1 MSFLDP
7 YKWLAGLI
15 LVAILA
21 AGAWF
26 VWWHHGHVEYEAG
39 IAAQRAADSS
49 SLATYTKARDAQL
62 ASAEASYHAE
72 IDRLRLHPIS
82 LPVVRLCI
90 NMPSGAGPG
99 KGTSG
104 PPGAGTGS
112 ADIRNVPAGDRPIR
126 RVPNPDISS
135 LLGLLAGRADDT
147 AAQLRALI
155 RVSK

>member
-7 YKWLAGLI
+7 YKWLVGLI
-15 LVAILA
+15 LVLVLA
-21 AGAWF
+21 LGTWF

-49 SLATYTKARDAQL
+49 SLATYTKARDAEL

-72 IDRLRLHPIS
+72 IDHLRLHPIS
-82 LPVVRLCI
+82 LPVVRLCLA
-90 NMPSGAGPG
+90 MPSGAGLG
-99 KGTSG
+99 QGTSG

-112 ADIRNVPAGDRPIR
+112 ADIFHLPAGNRPVR
-126 RVPNPDISS
+126 GVPNPDISG

-155 RVSK
+155 EASK